1 MRRLAVLVATGAA
14 SADVFAAIAREVAHV
29 LRPRLVQIFR
39 WERDGTVTVVGTW
52 GDGPNPFPAGSNWP
66 WDDPSLVAMLEH
78 LRTGQPIRIE
88 DVAESLAGAPVDAG
102 VSAGVG
108 SAAGAPIV
116 VDGEPWGHIG
126 VAMAKGV
133 PLPDGVEERLAEI
146 TELVATAIASSA
158 TREQLA
164 RLADEQAALRRVATL
179 VARGA
184 PPADV
189 FDAVAEEL
197 GRLLEVGASGLV
209 RFEDEHTARVVA
221 GWGRLG
227 EIMPVGARL
236 PIGGTNVV
244 SEIARTGKPARID
257 DFERSRVRPDRGPGA
272 PR

>member
-1 MRRLAVLVATGAA
+1 MIERMRAG
-14 SADVFAAIAREVAHV
+14 
-29 LRPRLVQIFR
+29 RPV
-39 WERDGTVTVVGTW
+39 
-52 GDGPNPFPAGSNWP
+52 
-66 WDDPSLVAMLEH
+66 
-78 LRTGQPIRIE
+78 RIE
-88 DVAESLAGAPVDAG
+88 DVEESLAGAPVDAG
-102 VSAGVG
+102 LSVGVG

-116 VDGEPWGHIG
+116 VDGEAWGHIG
-126 VAMAKGV
+126 VAMAKGM

-197 GRLLEVGASGLV
+197 GRLLDAGSSGLV
-209 RFEDEHTARVVA
+209 RFEDEQTATVVA

-227 EIMPVGARL
+227 EMRPGRRPAARRRDERHLADRADRQAGSHGRLRARRHPGRSRTTRAAWTPAPRSAARSWSRGGSGAR
-236 PIGGTNVV
+236 
-244 SEIARTGKPARID
+244 
-257 DFERSRVRPDRGPGA
+257 
-272 PR
+272 